1 MTLNCFLNKS
11 AAPMGYALFVASN
24 MVGWREKTVAVT
36 GGIYLRKDRFG
47 KPNAG
52 ISQMTLLVIFA
63 RTAEE
68 K

>member
-1 MTLNCFLNKS
+1 MF
-11 AAPMGYALFVASN
+11 
-24 MVGWREKTVAVT
+24 GWREKTVAVT

-52 ISQMTLLVIFA
+52 ISQMTPLEIFA

>member
-1 MTLNCFLNKS
+1 
-11 AAPMGYALFVASN
+11 MGYALFVASN
-24 MVGWREKTVAVT
+24 MVGWREKKQLAAGCTF
-36 GGIYLRKDRFG
+36 LRKGRFG

-52 ISQMTLLVIFA
+52 TLQMTPLEIFA